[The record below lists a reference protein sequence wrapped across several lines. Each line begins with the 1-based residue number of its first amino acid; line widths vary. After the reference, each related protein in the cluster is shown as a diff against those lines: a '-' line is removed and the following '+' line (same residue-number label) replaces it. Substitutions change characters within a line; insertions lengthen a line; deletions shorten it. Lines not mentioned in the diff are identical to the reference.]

1 MFGDSLEHPTEI
13 IAIIRREP
21 EFGSV
26 RHDCRQGIEGLAGH
40 EAAVLVAL
48 LWPRIWKQ
56 DEDAIDRRRPQRPD
70 HQPRVVGKNP
80 DVVEVT
86 AFDMREQPGD
96 TWLEYLAADE
106 ANLRMAF
113 GLNRKMLAPTK
124 TDLKPNRPFRSTE
137 SGTGFQLACPRNGQ
151 NKPREQFADP
161 ELLPRAKPPPAAAPE
176 DQLTLCQL
184 HHREG

>member
-1 MFGDSLEHPTEI
+1 
-13 IAIIRREP
+13 
-21 EFGSV
+21 
-26 RHDCRQGIEGLAGH
+26 
-40 EAAVLVAL
+40 
-48 LWPRIWKQ
+48 
-56 DEDAIDRRRPQRPD
+56 
-70 HQPRVVGKNP
+70 
-80 DVVEVT
+80 
-86 AFDMREQPGD
+86 MREKRGD
-96 TWLEYLAADE
+96 AWFEYLAADE